1 LVRTGRQLLDSEEKR
16 HMLIRRPAQRGVTLI
31 ELLIGFVLIG
41 ILTVMAVPAYQGF
54 MRNAEIRNTAET
66 LANGIQTARVE
77 AIRRNALV
85 QIILGPGTGWTIQL
99 AATGDQIEQH
109 PDAVGTGSAA
119 VVLNDLDNDWVT
131 DDADA
136 DRITFNGMG
145 WRVPNSDSSPVISR
159 LDVHNSAAGTCQ
171 HDVAGKLRCL
181 RLVVSG
187 GGGSK
192 MCDPAAAAGDPRAC
206 P

>member
-1 LVRTGRQLLDSEEKR
+1 
-16 HMLIRRPAQRGVTLI
+16 MLIGHPQQRGVTLI
-31 ELLIGFVLIG
+31 ELMIGFALVG
-41 ILTVMAVPAYQGF
+41 ILTVMAVPAFQGF
-54 MRNAEIRNTAET
+54 MRNAELRNAAET
-66 LANGIQTARVE
+66 ITNGIQTARVE

-109 PDAVGTGSAA
+109 PDAVSTGSTT
-119 VVLNDLDNDWVT
+119 VVINDMNNDWVS

-145 WRVPNSDSSPVISR
+145 WRVSNADSSPVINR
-159 LDVHNSAAGTCQ
+159 LDVHNAAAGTCK
-171 HDVAGKLRCL
+171 HDAGGKLRCL
-181 RLVVSG
+181 RVVMSN
-187 GGGSK
+187 GGGSR
-192 MCDPAAAAGDPRAC
+192 MCDPAATAGDPRGC